1 MLTGLNSF
9 IFQRDSKQVRGFTT
23 EADTFVKTLDPQFK
37 IEETIMFTEVAPKKI
52 DTTKEKVEQADQ
64 KLQALSAESRKA
76 QFQADSLALARDLA
90 QVGNVYRDVV
100 KSENSIRQERIMH
113 LRGQNCIGAALVADY
128 MSLNMAVRAGSLK
141 EQISLADRAG
151 DYQIQVSQ
159 RVGLVNNVGKLRCL
173 IQFLLDYF

>member
-1 MLTGLNSF
+1 MLIVLNSF
-9 IFQRDSKQVRGFTT
+9 FQRDSKQVRDFTT

-37 IEETIMFTEVAPKKI
+37 IEETIMFTEVVPKKI

-100 KSENSIRQERIMH
+100 KSENAIRQERIMH

-128 MSLNMAVRAGSLK
+128 MSLNMAVHAGPLK

-159 RVGLVNNVGKLRCL
+159 RVDLLNNVGKLRCL
-173 IQFLLDYF
+173 IQFLLGYF